1 MAIVASV
8 VVYGLIFRRELS
20 ELGTRRAVPDVEV
33 PEEDDA
39 SPGLVLLPVP
49 AWITIVHVVFMG
61 WTVFTSH
68 YPALFLGGF
77 LIFLGFVR
85 ATAPYQSRV
94 ELKAPLLVG
103 FFLAGLVI
111 HGGLQAWWIAP
122 VLASLS
128 ETPLFATATILTA
141 FNDNALITYLSTLVP
156 NLSDGMKTAVMEG
169 AVTGGGLTVI
179 ANAPN
184 PAGQAHP
191 GPLLR
196 RRGVADLAAG
206 RRAAADADGRDRVQD
221 PAVMRFRDYERR
233 DRLDRHRQRGHRDRA
248 AGAGLSRRRRRTGA
262 GLGRL
267 AAVRQR
273 LLQQRQRDRDRAR
286 VRGDP
291 PGPPGHPPALDVH
304 GAGRVRRLPRVVR
317 DLSRAARRL
326 ALPRAGRG
334 PPDLLRDPALP
345 HPAVR
350 GRAAAGAVD
359 VLPVALGPLRQPS
372 ARGPVDVPDL
382 AVRLGHRRRG
392 LRDAADLRIPCG
404 PPDAPAAAGLS
415 AACPDRG
422 RSSGAA
428 PSSTRRPSAATG

>member
-1 MAIVASV
+1 MSIGGTLTHFAAPPVLMVARLWNWDTPFMLGHFGWRAVVAIVASV
-8 VVYGLIFRRELS
+8 VVYGLIFRRELA

-39 SPGLVLLPVP
+39 QPGLRCCCRCRPGSP
-49 AWITIVHVVFMG
+49 SSMSSSWR

-128 ETPLFATATILTA
+128 ENPLFATATILTA

-184 PAGQAHP
+184 PAGQAI
-191 GPLLR
+191 
-196 RRGVADLAAG
+196 
-206 RRAAADADGRDRVQD
+206 
-221 PAVMRFRDYERR
+221 
-233 DRLDRHRQRGHRDRA
+233 
-248 AGAGLSRRRRRTGA
+248 
-262 GLGRL
+262 LGRYF
-267 AAVRQR
+267 
-273 LLQQRQRDRDRAR
+273 D
-286 VRGDP
+286 
-291 PGPPGHPPALDVH
+291 
-304 GAGRVRRLPRVVR
+304 
-317 DLSRAARRL
+317 
-326 ALPRAGRG
+326 
-334 PPDLLRDPALP
+334 
-345 HPAVR
+345 
-350 GRAAAGAVD
+350 GAV
-359 VLPVALGPLRQPS
+359 LPIWLLVGALLPTLM
-372 ARGPVDVPDL
+372 
-382 AVRLGHRRRG
+382 AVI
-392 LRDAADLRIPCG
+392 AFRILP
-404 PPDAPAAAGLS
+404 
-415 AACPDRG
+415 
-422 RSSGAA
+422 
-428 PSSTRRPSAATG
+428 